1 MTAAAIAPRRTRKS
15 PEARRAQICAAAA
28 RMVLE
33 EGISAITMER
43 LARETGISKALVY
56 NYFATRDQLLA
67 ALLKREQTELRERGI
82 GAALRAETFPEL
94 IRQTTRVYLEQV
106 EHRGALIAAL
116 LSDPSVG
123 RLMEEESREDR
134 ERTRRF
140 FVKQVARTYE
150 LPEGIAAAS
159 VDLLW
164 AVTDAAGRALSQHEL
179 SIDEAEEL
187 CVQLITGGL
196 DRLAKTS
203 RRRLKGSPKGG

>member
-1 MTAAAIAPRRTRKS
+1 MIAAALAPRRTRKS
-15 PEARRAQICAAAA
+15 PEARRAQICTVAA
-28 RMVLE
+28 RVVLE

-43 LARETGISKALVY
+43 IARETGISKALVY
-56 NYFATRDQLLA
+56 NYFATRDHLLA
-67 ALLKREQTELRERGI
+67 ALLRREQTELRERGI

-106 EHRGALIAAL
+106 QHRGALIAAL

-123 RLMEEESREDR
+123 RLMEEDGRADR
-134 ERTRRF
+134 ERTRQF
-140 FVKQVARTYE
+140 FVKQVVQVYA
-150 LPEGIAAAS
+150 LPEALAAPS

-196 DRLAKTS
+196 ERLSKTS
-203 RRRLKGSPKGG
+203 KRRPKGG